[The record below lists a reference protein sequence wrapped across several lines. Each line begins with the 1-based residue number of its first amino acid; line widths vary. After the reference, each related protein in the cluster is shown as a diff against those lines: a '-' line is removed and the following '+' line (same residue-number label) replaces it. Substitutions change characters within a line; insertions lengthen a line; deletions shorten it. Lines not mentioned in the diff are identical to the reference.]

1 MSLTDF
7 TLNLADAILN
17 LAALL
22 LWFNWRA
29 TRFDPLVRTSVSSLA
44 GTLRRAEPQRW
55 KGWQIFVG
63 LFGLLVLRG
72 LFYIMLGPAVNW
84 TPKLDLGPVV
94 PNFRSGFFWPTM
106 LYSFL
111 SFIRAL
117 AIVYFWLLVLVMV
130 NRNVP
135 ESDPFQ
141 RLVRL
146 NLGSVA
152 RWPWPIQLFLPL
164 VLVGC
169 AWLAFHPLALQLGIT
184 IPVSSKAHLFEQAL
198 LVGGATYLTLKYLLP
213 IFFIL
218 YILTSYVYLGNN
230 AFWEFVN
237 GTARNFLLPLRLVP
251 LRVGRMDFAPV
262 LGILI
267 VFLLLVWP
275 VPLLFARYL
284 AAHQI
289 VLWPR

>member
-55 KGWQIFVG
+55 KGRQILVG

-84 TPKLDLGPVV
+84 TPKLDLVAVV

-152 RWPWPIQLFLPL
+152 RWPWPIQLCLPL

-184 IPVSSKAHLFEQAL
+184 IPVSSKMHLFEQAL

-218 YILTSYVYLGNN
+218 RILTSYVYLGNN
-230 AFWEFVN
+230 PFWEFVT
-237 GTARNFLLPLRLVP
+237 GTARNFLAPLRLVP

-262 LGILI
+262 LGILM

-275 VPLLFARYL
+275 VPALFARYL